1 MQSAETYI
9 QRLCNGLNRSLRT
22 EHVRELSKS
31 KTTWYSPTAHADP
44 HQMIELVALELKV
57 VAVELT
63 VVAREL
69 KVAALDVSFHV
80 QRCWDERQQGT
91 MSYLRTS

>member
-44 HQMIELVALELKV
+44 HQMIELVALEL
-57 VAVELT
+57 T